1 MATETGSAPLFWSA
15 LERSDLTPARFCLP
29 KLRDGRYTLGV
40 GVVLRRGGRPG
51 HRHGLLETELIGL
64 LGLALIGLTL
74 YVSTLTFSL
83 RAHSRSRLSSHLSG
97 NSQREWLDW
106 LDRHETDLLVV
117 TAFTRVGL
125 SLGLLTCVA
134 IWLADSDAHQFKSA
148 YVAEAILTTLGLL
161 LVFAIA
167 IPNALSRYVGELIL
181 AYNLRVLQ
189 GLRLIL
195 RPIAYVAQA
204 VDFVVMRLLGKSRE
218 TEDEESQRLEQE
230 ILNAVSEGEAHGAV
244 DEEQADMIESV
255 VEMPDTDVEAIMTP
269 RTEIV
274 AVPADAS
281 YADVRKILLQEGHS
295 RLPVIE
301 ASLDHIIGVLYIKDL
316 LRIESPESF
325 DARKLMRSV
334 PYIPVTKKIR
344 DLLNELRHVKVHIA
358 IVLDEYGG
366 TAGLVTF
373 EDIIE
378 QVIGEIADEY
388 EAPEEPPIKRIDED
402 TIDVDARVHIS
413 EISEELDIEL
423 PDNGDYETVGGFV
436 FSTLGRIP
444 KSGEQFTHE
453 NIEIRILDAEPRKI
467 NRLIIKAVREPRAA

>member
-1 MATETGSAPLFWSA
+1 M
-15 LERSDLTPARFCLP
+15 
-29 KLRDGRYTLGV
+29 
-40 GVVLRRGGRPG
+40 VLRRVGRPR
-51 HRHGLLETELIGL
+51 HRRGLSETELIGL

-83 RAHSRSRLSSHLSG
+83 RAHSRSRLSSHLAG
-97 NSQREWLDW
+97 DAQRKWLDW
-106 LDRHETDLLVV
+106 LDRHEIDLLVV
-117 TAFTRVGL
+117 TGFMRVGL

-134 IWLADSDAHQFKSA
+134 IWLADSGAHQFNAA
-148 YVAEAILTTLGLL
+148 YVAKAILATLGLL
-161 LVFAIA
+161 LMFAIA
-167 IPNALSRYVGELIL
+167 SPNALSRYVGELIL
-181 AYNLRVLQ
+181 AYNLRALQ
-189 GLRLIL
+189 GLYLIL
-195 RPIAYVAQA
+195 RPIAYAARA

-218 TEDEESQRLEQE
+218 TQDEESQRLEQE

-255 VEMPDTDVEAIMTP
+255 VELPDTDVEAIMTP

-281 YADVRKILLQEGHS
+281 YADVRTILLREGHS

-344 DLLNELRHVKVHIA
+344 DLLNELRQAKVHIA

-378 QVIGEIADEY
+378 QFIGEIADEY
-388 EAPEEPPIKRIDED
+388 EAPEEPPIKRIDND

-413 EISEELDIEL
+413 EISEELGIEL

-444 KSGEQFTHE
+444 ESGETFTHE
-453 NIEIRILDAEPRKI
+453 NLEIRIIDAEPRKI
-467 NRLIIKAVREPRAA
+467 NRLVIKALREPQAA